1 VIWSY
6 HFYSYMTF
14 RRITLVLAGVMLAT
28 MAAGCGDSQTTP
40 STAPYKQTDV
50 RVGSGIEATAGAVVT
65 VNYTGWLYD
74 AARLD
79 GKGIQFDSSVGSDP
93 FAFTLG
99 FGQVIQGWD
108 QGVAGMKVGGL
119 RRLVV
124 PPSLAYGPVRYGPIP
139 PDATL
144 VFDIELVDVQA
155 SATQ

>member
-1 VIWSY
+1 
-6 HFYSYMTF
+6 MTF
-14 RRITLVLAGVMLAT
+14 RRITFAFAIAVLAA
-28 MAAGCGDSQTTP
+28 MAAGCGDSPTTP

-50 RVGSGIEATAGAVVT
+50 RIGSGAEATAGAVVS

-79 GKGIQFDSSVGSDP
+79 AKGIQFDTSAGSNP

-144 VFDIELVDVQA
+144 VFDIELVDVQT

>member
-1 VIWSY
+1 
-6 HFYSYMTF
+6 MTL
-14 RRITLVLAGVMLAT
+14 RRITIVLAAAMLAT
-28 MAAGCGDSQTTP
+28 LAAACGDSPTAP

-50 RVGSGIEATAGAVVT
+50 RVGTGAEATVGAVVS
-65 VNYTGWLYD
+65 VIYTGWLYD

-79 GKGIQFDSSVGSDP
+79 GKGVQFDTSIGGDP

-99 FGQVIQGWD
+99 LGQVISGWD

-144 VFDIELVDVQA
+144 VFDIELAGVQTA
-155 SATQ
+155 SSQ